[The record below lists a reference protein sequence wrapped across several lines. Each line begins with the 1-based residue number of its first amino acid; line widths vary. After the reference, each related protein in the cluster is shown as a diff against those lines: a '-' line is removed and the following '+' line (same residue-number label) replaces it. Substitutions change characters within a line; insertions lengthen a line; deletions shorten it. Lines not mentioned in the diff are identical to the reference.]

1 MCLRFLFLLTT
12 RLAAWLG
19 LSRRE
24 EAWKTTEI
32 LILRHQL
39 AVLQRRQPRRPKL
52 NWADRALLAALP
64 GVIPKARRHGLRLLV
79 TPDTILR
86 WHRDIV
92 RRRQA
97 ARSMRGRTGRP
108 PAGTSGPWPSGWPR
122 RAPNGATAG
131 STGSWPAWE
140 CESRRRPYGRSSRT
154 PAPAPRFGGPGRPG
168 RSSCAPR
175 PTRSWPATS
184 SRRNCSTAPRPGRD
198 RARDPA
204 HPHPRSH
211 PAPHRGMDHAAG
223 TQPAHGPRRANAAS
237 QVHDP
242 RPRLEL
248 HRRVRRGP
256 GRRRDPDRAAQRA
269 DAPHERDRRT
279 LDRGMP
285 PRAPGPHPGVEPGS
299 SAADPARVRD
309 PPQPAS
315 AAPLP
320 ARRRAAEAAARPGRS
335 RPVPRPKTHS
345 RRWPDQRISPGR
357 MTLDEVFGT
366 HSVKTDLQSH
376 NMTVRL
382 ASAPLDTGNAE
393 KRLSKRGI
401 TIRRA
406 PSDDA
411 DWLRDELVGIWK
423 PSWLA
428 EVDAAVRGVHS
439 QLFFAVQ
446 ESRCVG
452 FCAYGINRPH
462 EVGPLG
468 THPSLRRM
476 GIGSVLIKRCL
487 DEQSR
492 EGSGC
497 GRPSAAST
505 GSAPVNAYIR
515 TTAPSL
521 VRPATTTPP
530 PAVSPI

>member
-1 MCLRFLFLLTT
+1 
-12 RLAAWLG
+12 
-19 LSRRE
+19 
-24 EAWKTTEI
+24 
-32 LILRHQL
+32 
-39 AVLQRRQPRRPKL
+39 
-52 NWADRALLAALP
+52 
-64 GVIPKARRHGLRLLV
+64 
-79 TPDTILR
+79 
-86 WHRDIV
+86 
-92 RRRQA
+92 
-97 ARSMRGRTGRP
+97 
-108 PAGTSGPWPSGWPR
+108 
-122 RAPNGATAG
+122 
-131 STGSWPAWE
+131 
-140 CESRRRPYGRSSRT
+140 
-154 PAPAPRFGGPGRPG
+154 
-168 RSSCAPR
+168 
-175 PTRSWPATS
+175 
-184 SRRNCSTAPRPGRD
+184 
-198 RARDPA
+198 
-204 HPHPRSH
+204 
-211 PAPHRGMDHAAG
+211 
-223 TQPAHGPRRANAAS
+223 
-237 QVHDP
+237 
-242 RPRLEL
+242 
-248 HRRVRRGP
+248 
-256 GRRRDPDRAAQRA
+256 
-269 DAPHERDRRT
+269 
-279 LDRGMP
+279 
-285 PRAPGPHPGVEPGS
+285 
-299 SAADPARVRD
+299 
-309 PPQPAS
+309 
-315 AAPLP
+315 
-320 ARRRAAEAAARPGRS
+320 
-335 RPVPRPKTHS
+335 
-345 RRWPDQRISPGR
+345 

-366 HSVKTDLQSH
+366 SSVKTDLQSH

-530 PAVSPI
+530 PAVSPIGAGQREQDRAQPSSGKPRRADRAPICAPILGSSGPGRRARPGAEGAVGLVGCGMSGQATGQDPDTSCARVSRSFAGLRYMAGDLRIYPEVI